1 MQVATEGHYCLN
13 PECGA
18 DSDHLAVWTDEAGT
32 IHVGCY
38 VCDHHGTE
46 S

>member
-18 DSDHLAVWTDEAGT
+18 DDEHIAVWIAGGVT
-32 IHVGCY
+32 HVGCY
-38 VCDHHGTE
+38 VCDHHGSE